1 MGCAA
6 SSPRPRRRTRAGTS
20 QLRRDSSQF
29 RRRDSTQVR
38 RRDSAAVYETAYSH
52 NYPSES
58 AARHYYPVAQPDPGH
73 HAIRRVGEASTNLRR
88 TTSARSRT
96 ARLPKQVTI
105 KRPTKRV
112 RIERAYSPPPAKR
125 RVRRKPAQGALR
137 SHMRTSNR
145 DVRSNRTSTTHS
157 SRRSTTRRSTR
168 HPPSSSQTYG
178 NSVSYIGTQSS
189 GRTLVQDNGH
199 SDYWDWALGSHR
211 FPVGSASDEYRV
223 LTVPSDVTSSSAS
236 RVSDIASKL
245 KHILIVAQSSSS
257 FYMSTPRKRTRA
269 RVPNY
274 YYSTRRY

>member
-1 MGCAA
+1 MGCAV
-6 SSPRPRRRTRAGTS
+6 SSPRPRRRTRAGPS
-20 QLRRDSSQF
+20 QV

-38 RRDSAAVYETAYSH
+38 RRDSAQVYETAYSH

-58 AARHYYPVAQPDPGH
+58 IARHYYPDAQPDPGH
-73 HAIRRVGEASTNLRR
+73 HAIRRVGEASGDLRR
-88 TTSARSRT
+88 PTSARSRT
-96 ARLPKQVTI
+96 ARLPKQVAI
-105 KRPTKRV
+105 ERPTKQV

-137 SHMRTSNR
+137 SHMRTSSR
-145 DVRSNRTSTTHS
+145 DVRSNRTSTTRS

-168 HPPSSSQTYG
+168 HPPSSSKTYG
-178 NSVSYIGTQSS
+178 NSVSYIGTHSS
-189 GRTLVQDNGH
+189 GRTLVHDNGH

-211 FPVGSASDEYRV
+211 FPVGSGSDEYRV

-236 RVSDIASKL
+236 RVSGIGPEL
-245 KHILIVAQSSSS
+245 KHILTVSQSSSS

-274 YYSTRRY
+274 YYTTRRY